1 MSISCPLTLHIL
13 KNMTYLIPPPP
24 AIIFGEQFLRKV
36 NQEISIIEVLSLQ
49 NLLNIYRNK
58 STVILKG
65 TLMQI

>member
-1 MSISCPLTLHIL
+1 
-13 KNMTYLIPPPP
+13 MTYLIPPPP